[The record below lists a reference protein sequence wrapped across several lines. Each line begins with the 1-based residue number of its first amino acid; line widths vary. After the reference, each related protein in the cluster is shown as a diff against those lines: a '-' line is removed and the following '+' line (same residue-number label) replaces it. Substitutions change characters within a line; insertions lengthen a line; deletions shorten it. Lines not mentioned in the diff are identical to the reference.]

1 MILYT
6 IGCPQCNVLEK
17 KLTMKGVQYEAC
29 TDREKMMELGIK
41 FAPALQLD
49 NGEIMNFVQA
59 NKWLNQGGK

>member
-17 KLTMKGVQYEAC
+17 KLMMKGVQYEVC
-29 TDREKMMELGIK
+29 TDREKMTELGIK